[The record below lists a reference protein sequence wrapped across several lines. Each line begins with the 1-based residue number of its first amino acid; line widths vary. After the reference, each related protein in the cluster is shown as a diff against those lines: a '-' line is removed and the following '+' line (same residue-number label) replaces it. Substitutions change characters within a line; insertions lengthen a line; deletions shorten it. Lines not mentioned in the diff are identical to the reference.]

1 MDIKCAKCGGH
12 AVRLLRR
19 LTDGAAEYVCVTC
32 LATAV
37 RSAIDSSHTESS
49 HAEPERE
56 RNFAPHQPKNWDAE
70 AAKIARL
77 RTLRLAAVVK
87 DPAPHIAW

>member
-19 LTDGAAEYVCVTC
+19 LSDGAAEYVCVTC
-32 LATAV
+32 LATTV
-37 RSAIDSSHTESS
+37 RSAINSS
-49 HAEPERE
+49 HAESNHAESERE
-56 RNFAPHQPKNWDAE
+56 RNIAPHQPKNWDAE

-77 RTLRLAAVVK
+77 RALRLAAAAK
-87 DPAPHIAW
+87 DPAPRIAW